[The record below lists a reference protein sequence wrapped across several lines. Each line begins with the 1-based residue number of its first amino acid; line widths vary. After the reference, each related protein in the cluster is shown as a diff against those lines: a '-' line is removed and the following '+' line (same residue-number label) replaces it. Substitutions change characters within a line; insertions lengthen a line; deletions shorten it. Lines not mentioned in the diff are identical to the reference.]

1 MSMMSQ
7 MPSRKKAK
15 IIQNLK
21 KYSNVVL
28 FSRREEEL
36 SQKNNT
42 SHKSNKNLLKKD
54 KKNKSIKL
62 PTPSDD
68 LSTYAL
74 KTISSF
80 KTTFDSFS
88 TKMLFP
94 QSSKASLIDKKENK
108 KIFNPYLTI
117 TTFRDENNNKN
128 LNITPKKSIF
138 SLTQNI
144 FRIKDNFNSNQR
156 FNTTNN
162 NSNKTDYT
170 IKEQQNEINLLK
182 KIKGIH
188 ANYPNKKII
197 KRDEE
202 YLLDLKLKKLQ
213 SEKYNISLMLNKVR
227 EYKYSNYLNEQKKEI
242 NKTSIENSKNNLE
255 FLTDKINMLN
265 NIKNN
270 YSINISNKL
279 GEYSK
284 FILKYKE
291 KEKINSDSLLNQINN
306 LKKDV
311 KNLQNKIAKKEYE
324 KAQILKWIYF
334 LIKMK
339 EKKLVL
345 PAYYKKIIETHF
357 ERKKEKRKTI
367 AIKLENL
374 KLLYNNEQKFIFYH
388 EDKFPTKDHSNKLIA
403 HVRLSTYNND
413 ISSFQSDKTKKYVE
427 SKFKNKKLKLVTKST
442 ISFKRNNYKNSLI
455 KQSEP
460 NPNHHIFNFDESFET
475 NKKMKKTFD
484 KLIQDGIN
492 SNEINRIS
500 RYKLYLIYNTPDDLE
515 DRLNELQNENIQLL
529 HQYEV
534 SRKKL
539 FAKRLKYKDIFDNRI
554 GTDYEDINNRIRQ
567 REIRLNQVMKK
578 HENFLKQ
585 FEYAKK
591 SLVEKKNV
599 VNIKQKRN
607 KSLNK
612 KPITKES
619 LRKEL
624 LKKIENI
631 YELCVKNIEDRQR
644 FEDYEQKFKKDIIFM
659 LTVIELFVVYLKSKL
674 NFNDKSD
681 IAKYDLMKKIKND
694 IEHRHKIEK
703 GIILRLKEKER
714 FLTFQEIIEEKMNK
728 ILFLQKRRI
737 IPVYN
742 LDNVNKKKKYSVEK
756 KINFE
761 DLMFD

>member
-156 FNTTNN
+156 FNTTKNI
-162 NSNKTDYT
+162 SNKTDYT

-213 SEKYNISLMLNKVR
+213 SEKYNTSLMLNKIR
-227 EYKYSNYLNEQKKEI
+227 EFKYSNYLNEQKKEI

-324 KAQILKWIYF
+324 KAQILKWIDF

-374 KLLYNNEQKFIFYH
+374 KLLHNNEQKFIFYH

-403 HVRLSTYNND
+403 HIRLSTYNND

-427 SKFKNKKLKLVTKST
+427 SKFKNKKLKLVTKNT

-742 LDNVNKKKKYSVEK
+742 LDNVKKKKKYSVEK

>member
-162 NSNKTDYT
+162 ISNKADYT

-213 SEKYNISLMLNKVR
+213 SEKYNTSLMLNKIR
-227 EYKYSNYLNEQKKEI
+227 EFKYSNYLNEQKKEI

-324 KAQILKWIYF
+324 KAQILKWIDF

-374 KLLYNNEQKFIFYH
+374 KLLHNNEQKFIFYH

-403 HVRLSTYNND
+403 HIRLSTYNND

-714 FLTFQEIIEEKMNK
+714 FRTFQEIIEEKMNK

>member
-68 LSTYAL
+68 LSAYAL

-162 NSNKTDYT
+162 ISNKADYT

-213 SEKYNISLMLNKVR
+213 SEKYNTSLMLNKIR
-227 EYKYSNYLNEQKKEI
+227 EFKYSNYLNEQKKEI

-324 KAQILKWIYF
+324 KAQILKWIDF

-374 KLLYNNEQKFIFYH
+374 KLLHNNEQKFIFYH

-403 HVRLSTYNND
+403 HIRLSTYNND

-427 SKFKNKKLKLVTKST
+427 SKFKNKKLKLVTKNT

-742 LDNVNKKKKYSVEK
+742 LDNVKKKKKYSVEK

>member
-68 LSTYAL
+68 LSAYAL

-108 KIFNPYLTI
+108 KIFNPILTI

-162 NSNKTDYT
+162 ISNKTDYT

-213 SEKYNISLMLNKVR
+213 SEKYNISLMLNKIR
-227 EYKYSNYLNEQKKEI
+227 EFKYSNYLNEQKKEI

-324 KAQILKWIYF
+324 KAQILKWIDF

-374 KLLYNNEQKFIFYH
+374 KLLHNNEQKFIFYH

-427 SKFKNKKLKLVTKST
+427 SKFKNKKLKLVTKNT

-742 LDNVNKKKKYSVEK
+742 LDNVKKKKKYSVEK

>member
-1 MSMMSQ
+1 MSLMSQ

-68 LSTYAL
+68 LSAYAL

-144 FRIKDNFNSNQR
+144 FRIKHNFNSNQR
-156 FNTTNN
+156 FYTTNN
-162 NSNKTDYT
+162 ISNKTDYT

-213 SEKYNISLMLNKVR
+213 SEKYNTSLMLNKIR
-227 EYKYSNYLNEQKKEI
+227 EFKYSNYLNEQKKEI

-324 KAQILKWIYF
+324 KAQILKWIDF

-374 KLLYNNEQKFIFYH
+374 KLLHNNEQKFIFYH
-388 EDKFPTKDHSNKLIA
+388 EDKFPTKEHSNKLLA

-427 SKFKNKKLKLVTKST
+427 SKFKNKKLKLVTKNT

>member
-1 MSMMSQ
+1 MSLMSQ

-156 FNTTNN
+156 FYTTNN
-162 NSNKTDYT
+162 ISNKTDYT

-324 KAQILKWIYF
+324 KAQILKWIDF

-374 KLLYNNEQKFIFYH
+374 KLLHNNEQKFIFYH

>member
-162 NSNKTDYT
+162 ISNKADYT

-213 SEKYNISLMLNKVR
+213 SEKYNTSLMLNKIR
-227 EYKYSNYLNEQKKEI
+227 EFKYSNYLNEQKKEI

-324 KAQILKWIYF
+324 KAQILKWIDF

-374 KLLYNNEQKFIFYH
+374 KLLHNNEQKFYFYH
-388 EDKFPTKDHSNKLIA
+388 EDKFPTKDHSNKLLA

-427 SKFKNKKLKLVTKST
+427 SKFKNKKLKLVTKNT

-742 LDNVNKKKKYSVEK
+742 LDNVNKKKKYFVEK

>member
-162 NSNKTDYT
+162 ISNKADYT

-213 SEKYNISLMLNKVR
+213 SEKYNTSLMLNKIR
-227 EYKYSNYLNEQKKEI
+227 EFKYSNYLNEQKKEI

-324 KAQILKWIYF
+324 KAQILKWIDF

-374 KLLYNNEQKFIFYH
+374 KLLHNNEQKFIFYH

-403 HVRLSTYNND
+403 HIRLSTYNND

-427 SKFKNKKLKLVTKST
+427 SKFKNKKLKLVTKNT

-714 FLTFQEIIEEKMNK
+714 FLTFQEMIEEKMNK

>member
-162 NSNKTDYT
+162 ISNKADYT

-374 KLLYNNEQKFIFYH
+374 KLLHNNEQKFIFYH
-388 EDKFPTKDHSNKLIA
+388 EDKFPTKDHSNKLLA
-403 HVRLSTYNND
+403 HIRLSTYNND

>member
-162 NSNKTDYT
+162 ISNKADYT

-213 SEKYNISLMLNKVR
+213 SEKYNTSLMLNKIR
-227 EYKYSNYLNEQKKEI
+227 EFKYSNYLNEQKKEI

-324 KAQILKWIYF
+324 KAQILKWIDF

-374 KLLYNNEQKFIFYH
+374 KLLHNNEQKFIFYH

-403 HVRLSTYNND
+403 HIRLSTYNND

-427 SKFKNKKLKLVTKST
+427 SKFKNKKLKLVTKNT

-591 SLVEKKNV
+591 SLLEKKNV

>member
-68 LSTYAL
+68 LSAYAL

-117 TTFRDENNNKN
+117 TTFREENNNKN
-128 LNITPKKSIF
+128 LYITPKKSIF

-162 NSNKTDYT
+162 ISNKADYI

-213 SEKYNISLMLNKVR
+213 SEKYNTSLMLNKIR
-227 EYKYSNYLNEQKKEI
+227 EFKYSNYLNEQKKEI

-324 KAQILKWIYF
+324 KAQILKWIDF

-374 KLLYNNEQKFIFYH
+374 KLLHNNEQKFIFYH
-388 EDKFPTKDHSNKLIA
+388 EDKFPTKEHSNKLLA

-427 SKFKNKKLKLVTKST
+427 SKFKNKKLKLVTKNT

-591 SLVEKKNV
+591 SLLEKKNV
-599 VNIKQKRN
+599 VNIKQNRN

>member
-162 NSNKTDYT
+162 ISNKTNYT

-374 KLLYNNEQKFIFYH
+374 KLLHNNEQKFIFYH

-612 KPITKES
+612 KQITKES

>member
-162 NSNKTDYT
+162 ISNKADYT

-213 SEKYNISLMLNKVR
+213 SEKYNTSLMLNKIR
-227 EYKYSNYLNEQKKEI
+227 EFKYSNYLNEQKKEI

-324 KAQILKWIYF
+324 KAQILKWIDF

-374 KLLYNNEQKFIFYH
+374 KLLHNNEQKFIFYH

-403 HVRLSTYNND
+403 HIRLSTYNND

-427 SKFKNKKLKLVTKST
+427 SKFKNKKLKLVTKNT

-742 LDNVNKKKKYSVEK
+742 LDNVKKKKKYSVEK

>member
-162 NSNKTDYT
+162 ISNKADYT

-213 SEKYNISLMLNKVR
+213 SEKYNTSLMLNKIR
-227 EYKYSNYLNEQKKEI
+227 EFKYSNYLNEQKKEI

-324 KAQILKWIYF
+324 KAQILKWIDF

-374 KLLYNNEQKFIFYH
+374 KLLHNNEQKFIFYH

-403 HVRLSTYNND
+403 HIRLSTYNND

-427 SKFKNKKLKLVTKST
+427 SKFKNKKLKLVTKNT

>member
-54 KKNKSIKL
+54 KKNKGIKL

-162 NSNKTDYT
+162 ISNKADYT

-213 SEKYNISLMLNKVR
+213 SEKYNISLMLNKIR

-374 KLLYNNEQKFIFYH
+374 KLLHNNEQKFIFYH
-388 EDKFPTKDHSNKLIA
+388 EDKFPTKDHSNKLLA
-403 HVRLSTYNND
+403 HIRLSTYNND

>member
-156 FNTTNN
+156 FNTTKNI
-162 NSNKTDYT
+162 SNKTDYT

-213 SEKYNISLMLNKVR
+213 SEKYNTSLMLNKIR
-227 EYKYSNYLNEQKKEI
+227 EFKYSNYLNEQKKEI

-324 KAQILKWIYF
+324 KAQILKWIDF

-374 KLLYNNEQKFIFYH
+374 KLLHNNEQKFIFYH

-427 SKFKNKKLKLVTKST
+427 SKFKNKKLKLVTKNT

-742 LDNVNKKKKYSVEK
+742 LDNVKKKKKYSVEK